1 MKKKTVPEKM
11 DALEKKAAADG
22 AGRCMRGTEQTEKGQ
37 KEQKEQVYHT
47 ERQDLTVFRSGLQAL
62 GIALSSRQEE
72 QFLQYYELLTQWN
85 SFMNL
90 TAITEF
96 QEVMVKHFL
105 DSLAIVKAWNPED
118 GAKVIDVGTGAGFP
132 GIPLK
137 IAFPELEIT
146 LLDSLNKRVKFLD
159 TVIETLGLQGIR
171 AVHGRAEELVKQPG
185 EREGYDLAVSRA
197 VANLSTLSEYCLPYV
212 KVGGLFLPYKSG
224 KVEQELAEAEKALK
238 VLGGQW
244 ERPVYFTLEGTDME
258 RSLIPVRKGKHTPKQ
273 YPRKAGTPGKSPIQ

>member
-1 MKKKTVPEKM
+1 MEKNPM
-11 DALEKKAAADG
+11 ESK
-22 AGRCMRGTEQTEKGQ
+22 
-37 KEQKEQVYHT
+37 
-47 ERQDLTVFRSGLQAL
+47 DLTVFRDGLEAL
-62 GIALSSRQEE
+62 GIRISDRQEE
-72 QFLQYYELLTQWN
+72 QFIQYYELLTEWN

-96 QEVMVKHFL
+96 EEVLVKHFL
-105 DSLAIVKAWNPED
+105 DSLALVRAWNP
-118 GAKVIDVGTGAGFP
+118 GPKKVIDVGTGAGFP
-132 GIPLK
+132 GSPLK

-159 TVIETLGLQGIR
+159 EVIGRLGLKGIR
-171 AVHGRAEELVKQPG
+171 AVHGRAEELVKKPG

-224 KVEQELAEAEKALK
+224 KVEQELEEAKKAVS
-238 VLGGQW
+238 VLGGQC
-244 ERPVYFTLEGTDME
+244 EEVVYFTLDGTDLE
-258 RSLIPVRKGKHTPKQ
+258 RSLVPIRKVRQTPKQ